1 MVGWRERVR
10 AGGVQPDMNVT
21 PLVDVVLVL
30 LIIFMVVAPQL
41 QQDVQVNLPGIFN
54 PDPDVEAN
62 VDAIKVTVNA
72 PGQFHVDADQY
83 DLDGVVQFLSDQHQ
97 QDPYRRLVLRADTHL
112 KYGQI
117 REFMARTQQIGFPG
131 LNFMVGEKAK
141 DGPRATADYT
151 GHQEADAPDAAAPPA
166 GDQAAPA
173 PTVGDQAP
181 AGAAAPAA
189 GDQAPAADA
198 AAPAADAQSPPPD
211 AGS

>member
-1 MVGWRERVR
+1 
-10 AGGVQPDMNVT
+10 MNVT

-41 QQDVQVNLPGIFN
+41 QRDIPVELPGIFN

-72 PGQFHVDADQY
+72 PGQFHVDDDQY

-97 QDPYRRLVLRADTHL
+97 RDPYRRLVLRADSGL

-141 DGPRATADYT
+141 DGARATADYAGREET
-151 GHQEADAPDAAAPPA
+151 GTPDTTNAAAPNAAPPEGAAPEAAAPDAGAA
-166 GDQAAPA
+166 
-173 PTVGDQAP
+173 TAP
-181 AGAAAPAA
+181 AG
-189 GDQAPAADA
+189 GDQ
-198 AAPAADAQSPPPD
+198 SSPPD

>member
-1 MVGWRERVR
+1 MVAWRERVR
-10 AGGVQPDMNVT
+10 TGVQPDMNVT

-41 QQDVQVNLPGIFN
+41 QRDVQVNLPGIFN

-62 VDAIKVTVNA
+62 VDAIKVTVNT
-72 PGQFHVDADQY
+72 PGQFHVDADEY

-97 QDPYRRLVLRADTHL
+97 RDPYRRLVLRADARL

-117 REFMARTQQIGFPG
+117 RDFMARTQQIGFPG

-141 DGPRATADYT
+141 DGARATADY
-151 GHQEADAPDAAAPPA
+151 GGREEAGTPDTTNAAAPDAAPPEGAAPEAAAPDA
-166 GDQAAPA
+166 GAAPA
-173 PTVGDQAP
+173 PAGGDQS
-181 AGAAAPAA
+181 
-189 GDQAPAADA
+189 
-198 AAPAADAQSPPPD
+198 SPTD

>member
-1 MVGWRERVR
+1 
-10 AGGVQPDMNVT
+10 MNVT

-41 QQDVQVNLPGIFN
+41 QRDVPVNLPGIFN

-62 VDAIKVTVNA
+62 VDAIKVTVNT
-72 PGQFHVDADQY
+72 PGQFHVDADEY

-97 QDPYRRLVLRADTHL
+97 RDPYRRLVLRADSHL

-141 DGPRATADYT
+141 DGARATADYA
-151 GHQEADAPDAAAPPA
+151 GRQEANPEDTTNAAAPDAAAPGAATPDAGAPA
-166 GDQAAPA
+166 AAAPEAAAPDTGAATAPAGGDQA
-173 PTVGDQAP
+173 
-181 AGAAAPAA
+181 
-189 GDQAPAADA
+189 
-198 AAPAADAQSPPPD
+198 SPPD